1 VVVVLLLESVPNV
14 SEGRDADT
22 IAAIGDAFATR
33 ARLLDTHIDVD
44 HHRSVFTLV
53 GEGADL
59 VEALVAGVSEAR
71 SRIDLR
77 RHDGI
82 HPRIGAADVVPIV
95 PLRAE
100 DMPRATE
107 VALEVADRVA
117 AELSLPV
124 FLYGAVGAGRR
135 PSFFRSGGTAGLQA
149 RIASGEVVPDRGPA
163 RLDPTAGGVIVGAR
177 PPLVAFNVDLLTDD
191 LEVAR
196 AVAARVREA
205 GGGLPGVRALGLALP
220 RQRRVQVSL
229 NVEDVAVP
237 LAEVVEQVVSLAHE
251 HGVAAG
257 DAELVG
263 LLPLSVALRAARV
276 PLRLPTLDLAQA
288 LELRALGWPESEATP
303 RRS

>member
-1 VVVVLLLESVPNV
+1 MVVLLLESVPNV
-14 SEGRDADT
+14 SEGRDAEA
-22 IAAIGDAFATR
+22 IAAIGAAFATG
-33 ARLLDTHIDVD
+33 ARLLDTHVDVD

-53 GEGADL
+53 GEGAEL
-59 VEALVAGVSEAR
+59 VGALVAGIAEAR

-82 HPRIGAADVVPIV
+82 HPRIGAADIVPIV
-95 PLRAE
+95 PLQP
-100 DMPRATE
+100 DDLPRAAE
-107 VALEVADRVA
+107 LALEVADRVA
-117 AELSLPV
+117 EELSLPV

-135 PSFFRSGGTAGLQA
+135 PSFFRAGGVAGLQA
-149 RIASGEVVPDRGPA
+149 RIASGEVEPDRGPA
-163 RLDPTAGGVIVGAR
+163 RLDPAAGGVIVGAR
-177 PPLVAFNVDLLTDD
+177 PPLVAFNIDLLTDEVD
-191 LEVAR
+191 VAR

-257 DAELVG
+257 EAELVG

-288 LELRALGWPESEATP
+288 LELRALGWPDLGASP
-303 RRS
+303 RPC